1 MDGEKLQA
9 LFCSGYLSR
18 GYTVFLSTI
27 YIFLSI
33 ATVLGNAVILAAL
46 RKESSLNSPSKL
58 LYSCLA
64 VSDLLV
70 GLIVGPA
77 STVYF
82 MTWSIDIG
90 QLMDLCMYSGALSIL
105 SFIVLTLVS
114 LVTLTA
120 ISVDRLLALSLGLR
134 YRQVVTTKRIQALVV
149 CAWIPGISCGLMM
162 PLWNYMAAKICGYT
176 LQSVCLLMSA
186 FCYAKIFLTLQD
198 HKTKVQVRVHQGEPN
213 GRGIP
218 LNIKRY
224 RKTLSAAV
232 WVLITLVA
240 CYLPYITVTALFSV
254 YGPSP
259 LLRTLWGLSGILVF
273 LNSSLNPLLY
283 CWKIKQVRQA
293 VKITIRQALCLSE

>member
-1 MDGEKLQA
+1 MQA
-9 LFCSGYLSR
+9 LLCSGYLSR
-18 GYTVFLSTI
+18 GYTVFISTMH
-27 YIFLSI
+27 IFLSI

-46 RKESSLNSPSKL
+46 HKESSLNSPSKL

-77 STVYF
+77 VAVHF
-82 MTWSIDIG
+82 MMWSVDIG
-90 QLMDLCMYSGALSIL
+90 QLVDLCMYSGAIIIL
-105 SFIVLTLVS
+105 SFTVLTLVS
-114 LVTLTA
+114 LVTLTV

-134 YRQVVTTKRIQALVV
+134 YRHVVTMKRIQALVV
-149 CAWIPGISCGLMM
+149 CGWIPGISCALMM
-162 PLWNYMAAKICGYT
+162 PLWNYIAAKIFGYT
-176 LQSVCLLMSA
+176 LQSVCLLVSA

-198 HKTKVQVRVHQGEPN
+198 HKTKVQARVHQGQPN

-218 LNIKRY
+218 LNVKRY
-224 RKTLSAAV
+224 RKTLSAAL

-240 CYLPYITVTALFSV
+240 CYLPHIAVTALFSV
-254 YGPSP
+254 YGLSP
-259 LLRTLWGLSGILVF
+259 LLRTMWGLSGTLVF

-293 VKITIRQALCLSE
+293 VKITIRQALCLSD

>member
-1 MDGEKLQA
+1 MDGEKMQA
-9 LFCSGYLSR
+9 LFCSGYLSK

-33 ATVLGNAVILAAL
+33 ATVLGNVVILAAL
-46 RKESSLNSPSKL
+46 RKDWSLNSPSKL

-77 STVYF
+77 SAVYF
-82 MTWSIDIG
+82 MTWSIDIDK
-90 QLMDLCMYSGALSIL
+90 LVDLCMYSGAISIL
-105 SFIVLTLVS
+105 SFTVLTLVS

-134 YRQVVTTKRIQALVV
+134 YRQVVTTKRIQVLVV
-149 CAWIPGISCGLMM
+149 CAWIPSISCALMM
-162 PLWNYMAAKICGYT
+162 PLWNYMATKIGGYS

-198 HKTKVQVRVHQGEPN
+198 HKTKVQVRAHQGEPN

-224 RKTLSAAV
+224 RKTLSAAM

-254 YGPSP
+254 YGLSP

-283 CWKIKQVRQA
+283 CWKMKQVRQA
-293 VKITIRQALCLSE
+293 VKITIRKALCLSD

>member
-1 MDGEKLQA
+1 MQA
-9 LFCSGYLSR
+9 LLCSGYLSR
-18 GYTVFLSTI
+18 GYTVFISTMH
-27 YIFLSI
+27 IFLSI

-46 RKESSLNSPSKL
+46 HKESSLNSPSKL

-77 STVYF
+77 VAVHF
-82 MTWSIDIG
+82 MMWSVDIG
-90 QLMDLCMYSGALSIL
+90 QLVDLCMYSGAIIIL
-105 SFIVLTLVS
+105 SFTVLTLVS
-114 LVTLTA
+114 LVTLTV

-134 YRQVVTTKRIQALVV
+134 YRHVVTMKRIQALVV
-149 CAWIPGISCGLMM
+149 CAWIPGISCALMM
-162 PLWNYMAAKICGYT
+162 PLWNYIAAKIFGYT
-176 LQSVCLLMSA
+176 IQSVCLLVSA

-198 HKTKVQVRVHQGEPN
+198 HKTKVQARVHQGQPN

-218 LNIKRY
+218 LNVKRY

-240 CYLPYITVTALFSV
+240 CYLPHIAVTALFSV
-254 YGPSP
+254 YGLSP
-259 LLRTLWGLSGILVF
+259 LLRTMWGLSGTLVF

-293 VKITIRQALCLSE
+293 VKITIRQALCLSD

>member
-1 MDGEKLQA
+1 MDAGKTQA
-9 LFCSGYLSR
+9 LLCSGYLSR
-18 GYTVFLSTI
+18 GYTVFVSTI

-33 ATVLGNAVILAAL
+33 STVLGNVVILAAL

-77 STVYF
+77 AAVYF
-82 MTWSIDIG
+82 MMWSIDIG
-90 QLMDLCMYSGALSIL
+90 QLGDLCIYSGAISIL
-105 SFIVLTLVS
+105 SFTGLTLVS
-114 LVTLTA
+114 LVTLTV

-134 YRQVVTTKRIQALVV
+134 YRHVVTMKRIQGLVV
-149 CAWIPGISCGLMM
+149 CAWIPGISCAFMM
-162 PLWNYMAAKICGYT
+162 QLWNYIAGKIFGYT
-176 LQSVCLLMSA
+176 LESVCLLVSA

-198 HKTKVQVRVHQGEPN
+198 HKTKVQVRVHQGQPN

-218 LNIKRY
+218 LNVKRY

-240 CYLPYITVTALFSV
+240 CYLPHIAATALFSV
-254 YGPSP
+254 YGHSP
-259 LLRTLWGLSGILVF
+259 VLRTMWGLSGTLVF

-293 VKITIRQALCLSE
+293 VKITIRQALCLSD

>member
-1 MDGEKLQA
+1 MDAGKMQVL
-9 LFCSGYLSR
+9 LCSGYLSN
-18 GYTVFLSTI
+18 GYTVFFSTT
-27 YIFLSI
+27 YILLSI

-77 STVYF
+77 SALHF
-82 MTWSIDIG
+82 MMWSIDIG
-90 QLMDLCMYSGALSIL
+90 QLVDLCMYSGSISIL
-105 SFIVLTLVS
+105 SFTVLTLVS

-134 YRQVVTTKRIQALVV
+134 YRHVVTMKRIQVLVV
-149 CAWIPGISCGLMM
+149 CAWIPSISCALMM
-162 PLWNYMAAKICGYT
+162 PLWNYIAAKIYGYT
-176 LQSVCLLMSA
+176 LQSVCLLVSA

-198 HKTKVQVRVHQGEPN
+198 HKTKVQVRVYQGQPN

-240 CYLPYITVTALFSV
+240 CYLPHITVTALFSV
-254 YGPSP
+254 YGLSP
-259 LLRTLWGLSGILVF
+259 LLRTMWGLSAILVF

-293 VKITIRQALCLSE
+293 VKITIRQALCLSD